1 MLESVQTSA
10 YNLITSSRFW
20 MILLII
26 IIFIGVSLY
35 VYNKYVYSMVNPTFI
50 PNQEF
55 STTNNENTINI
66 PKAELIIFTVD
77 WCPHSK
83 KAMPIWEELKEK
95 HHNTVY
101 NGYKLTFVQVNG
113 EENPEMADKYKVDG
127 YPTIKLLKG
136 NQVIEY
142 DAKPTTEHLTEFL
155 SSTLT

>member
-20 MILLII
+20 MILLAII
-26 IIFIGVSLY
+26 FFIGVSLY
-35 VYNKYVYSMVNPTFI
+35 VYNKYVYSMVNPSFI
-50 PNQEF
+50 ANQEF
-55 STTNNENTINI
+55 SSNAVNTANI
-66 PKAELIIFTVD
+66 PEAELLIFTVD

-83 KAMPIWEELKEK
+83 KAIPIWEELKEK
-95 HHNTVY
+95 HHGTVY

-142 DAKPTTEHLTEFL
+142 DAKPSVEHLTEFL
-155 SSTLT
+155 NSTLT

>member
-20 MILLII
+20 MILLAILF
-26 IIFIGVSLY
+26 FIGVSLY

-50 PNQEF
+50 ANQEF
-55 STTNNENTINI
+55 SANAMNTANI
-66 PKAELIIFTVD
+66 PEAELLIFTVD

-83 KAMPIWEELKEK
+83 KAIPIWEELKEK
-95 HHNTVY
+95 HHGTVY

-142 DAKPTTEHLTEFL
+142 DAKPTVEHLTEFL
-155 SSTLT
+155 NSTLT

>member
-20 MILLII
+20 MILLTI

-35 VYNKYVYSMVNPTFI
+35 VYNKYVYSMVNTTFI

-55 STTNNENTINI
+55 STTNNENTNNI
-66 PKAELIIFTVD
+66 PNAELIIFTVD

-83 KAMPIWEELKEK
+83 KAMPIWEELKQK
-95 HHNTVY
+95 HHGTVY